1 MAINISRESDTT
13 KSRHVN
19 PAYVDKDGVSYI
31 AGSDRPFPILDINHL
46 RLHEGR
52 AFKAYR
58 IYPEATKLADGASC
72 NIAVAWAS
80 GVYAHLLVDAS
91 CGGNAELYMYEGATV
106 SSGTSFTALKRNRTS
121 ATTSQSA
128 ILINPTVTI
137 TGTEIDAEI
146 IAGGSGKKSGGAG
159 SSALEIVLNPL
170 TTYLF
175 RLTNVSGASQMAE
188 LFLEWYE

>member
-19 PAYVDKDGVSYI
+19 PAYVDKDGASYI
-31 AGSDRPFPILDINHL
+31 ASSDRPFPIVDVNHL

-58 IYPEATKLADGASC
+58 IYPAATKLADGASC
-72 NIAVAWAS
+72 NIAIAWAS
-80 GVYAHLLVDAS
+80 GVYAHILMDAS

-106 SSGTSFTALKRNRTS
+106 SGGTSFTAVKRNRTS

-128 ILINPTVTI
+128 ILINPTVSV
-137 TGTEIDAEI
+137 TGTEIDAELV
-146 IAGGSGKKSGGAG
+146 AGGAGKKSGGAG
-159 SSALEIVLNPL
+159 SNSLEIVFSPL

-175 RLTNVSGASQMAE
+175 RLTNVSITDAMAQ

>member
-19 PAYVDKDGVSYI
+19 PAYVDKDGISYI

-58 IYPEATKLADGASC
+58 IYPEATKLANGASC

-80 GVYAHLLVDAS
+80 GVYAHVLVDAS
-91 CGGNAELYMYEGATV
+91 CGGDAELYMYEGATV
-106 SSGTSFTALKRNRTS
+106 SGGTSFTAVKRNRTS

-128 ILINPTVTI
+128 ILINPTVTV
-137 TGTEIDAEI
+137 TGTEMDAEI

-159 SSALEIVLNPL
+159 SSALEVVLNPL

-175 RLTNVSGASQMAE
+175 RLTNVSGAAQMAE

>member
-1 MAINISRESDTT
+1 MAVSIERESQTT
-13 KSRHVN
+13 KARHVN

-31 AGSDRPFPILDINHL
+31 TSSDRPFPTVDINHL

-58 IYPEATKLADGASC
+58 IYPSATKLADGASC
-72 NIAVAWAS
+72 NIAIAWAS
-80 GVYAHLLVDAS
+80 GIYAHILMDAS
-91 CGGNAELYMYEGATV
+91 CGGSAELYIYEGATV
-106 SSGTSFTALKRNRTS
+106 SGGTSFTAVKRNRTT

-128 ILINPTVTI
+128 ILINPTVTV
-137 TGTEIDAEI
+137 TGTEIDSEI
-146 IAGGSGKKSGGAG
+146 VAGGSGKKSGGAG

-175 RLTNVSGASQMAE
+175 RLTNVSGAAQMAE

>member
-1 MAINISRESDTT
+1 MAINILRESDTT

-19 PAYVDKDGVSYI
+19 PAYVDKDGASYI
-31 AGSDRPFPILDINHL
+31 ASSDRPFPVVDINHL
-46 RLHEGR
+46 RLHEGK

-58 IYPEATKLADGASC
+58 IYPNATKLAAGASC
-72 NIAVAWAS
+72 NIAIAWAS
-80 GVYAHLLVDAS
+80 GVYAHIAVDAS
-91 CGGNAELYMYEGATV
+91 CSGDAELYVYEGATV
-106 SSGTSFTALKRNRTS
+106 TSGTSFTAIKRNRTS

-128 ILINPTVTI
+128 ILINPTVTV

-159 SSALEIVLNPL
+159 TSALEMVLNPL

-175 RLTNVSGASQMAE
+175 RLTNVNGTSHMAE

>member
-1 MAINISRESDTT
+1 MAINILRESDTT

-19 PAYVDKDGVSYI
+19 PAYVDKDGNSYI
-31 AGSDRPFPILDINHL
+31 ASSDKPFPIVDINHL
-46 RLHEGR
+46 RLHEGK

-58 IYPEATKLADGASC
+58 IYPNATKLAAGASC
-72 NIAVAWAS
+72 NIAIAWAS
-80 GVYAHLLVDAS
+80 GVYAHIAVDAS
-91 CGGNAELYMYEGATV
+91 CSGDAELYVYEGATV
-106 SSGTSFTALKRNRTS
+106 TGGTSFTAIKRNRTS

-128 ILINPTVTI
+128 ILINPTVTV

-159 SSALEIVLNPL
+159 ASALEMVLNPL

-175 RLTNVSGASQMAE
+175 RLTNVNGTSHMAE